1 MPRRPLFFVLL
12 LVVGS
17 LVLAACLPAAQAP
30 PPGGGGG
37 GGGGSAAGLPSA
49 PGGAAAGQVQS
60 DTNPDPAVGADSW
73 TVADAPDPFVLRV
86 DPAYCAPDNG
96 GVPPGACYYA
106 YTTMVFFNPVP
117 VWRSSDLVHWHM
129 AGAYD
134 GGDSDPYPDGT
145 AVNPNTFSSWS
156 EYFGRWA
163 PSVMQIGGQY
173 VMWYSAQR
181 KGGAHCLGVA
191 TAASPDGPFND
202 AKGPYC
208 RDGEGGV
215 IDPSPFVDSNG
226 KRYLTYKTEVGG
238 GRLYAAELSSD
249 GKTLL
254 REGLLLTNAGGW
266 ESPRIEG
273 PTLWRS
279 SSGLFLFY
287 SAGAWENGSYV
298 VGAARCD
305 GPLGPCA
312 RVYTTPVL
320 PSRGSAAGPGGQTPF
335 VDAGGT
341 LRLVFH
347 AWRSG
352 DVGYPGGERSLRFLP
367 VSWPGGNPKVG

>member
-1 MPRRPLFFVLL
+1 MPRRPLFFLSL

-17 LVLAACLPAAQAP
+17 LALAACLPAAQAP
-30 PPGGGGG
+30 PS
-37 GGGGSAAGLPSA
+37 GGGGSGSAAGPPSA
-49 PGGAAAGQVQS
+49 PGGAAPGQVLS
-60 DTNPDPAVGADSW
+60 DTNADPAVGADSW

-96 GVPPGACYYA
+96 GVPPAACYA

-117 VWRSSDLVHWHM
+117 VWRSSDLAYWHM

-181 KGGAHCLGVA
+181 KGGVHCLGVA

-215 IDPSPFVDSNG
+215 HRPEPVRRQQREAVPHVQDRGRRWPALRGRAQLRRQDAAARGPAAHERRRLGVTAD
-226 KRYLTYKTEVGG
+226 RRPDACG
-238 GRLYAAELSSD
+238 GRRRA
-249 GKTLL
+249 
-254 REGLLLTNAGGW
+254 
-266 ESPRIEG
+266 
-273 PTLWRS
+273 S
-279 SSGLFLFY
+279 SSSTPRVRGRT
-287 SAGAWENGSYV
+287 
-298 VGAARCD
+298 AATWWARRRCN
-305 GPLGPCA
+305 GPLGPCD
-312 RVYTTPVL
+312 RVHSTPVL
-320 PSRGSAAGPGGQTPF
+320 PSRGGAAGPGGQTPF

-347 AWRSG
+347 AWNAG
-352 DVGYPGGERSLRFLP
+352 DVGYRGGGERSLRFLP